1 MERRRW
7 RWSEDTLV
15 VCDESKTNGRVN
27 VLLPSHTDRGEEFR
41 RVKGKG
47 KAGEVTHYRENRHE
61 RHYSAAELLLDP
73 EMRPLARGTGASKPV
88 FSFVK
93 VLFDSVRTYVGI
105 RVQLDLTLCSVK
117 CIPILFPFSRYIH
130 RVDIYVRL

>member
-1 MERRRW
+1 MCFCLRTPTEGK
-7 RWSEDTLV
+7 S
-15 VCDESKTNGRVN
+15 
-27 VLLPSHTDRGEEFR
+27 FR

-47 KAGEVTHYRENRHE
+47 KTGEVTHYRENRHE

-93 VLFDSVRTYVGI
+93 VLFDRVRTYVGI

-117 CIPILFPFSRYIH
+117 CIPILFPFSRYTH
-130 RVDIYVRL
+130 RADIYVRL